1 MAVSLVYLTWL
12 CQWTLNNNFIG
23 GARAATA
30 GAVILIIVEVRQ
42 KKMSR
47 ALILTC
53 FSMHEISLS
62 GQSN

>member
-12 CQWTLNNNFIG
+12 CQWTLDNNYIG

-42 KKMSR
+42 EKKIVSDINTNLFFD
-47 ALILTC
+47 A
-53 FSMHEISLS
+53 
-62 GQSN
+62 

>member
-12 CQWTLNNNFIG
+12 CQWTLDNNYIG

-42 KKMSR
+42 EKKNVSD
-47 ALILTC
+47 INTN
-53 FSMHEISLS
+53 LS
-62 GQSN
+62 FDA

>member
-12 CQWTLNNNFIG
+12 CQWTLDNNYIG

-42 KKMSR
+42 EKKNC
-47 ALILTC
+47 LG
-53 FSMHEISLS
+53 H
-62 GQSN
+62 

>member
-12 CQWTLNNNFIG
+12 CQWTLDNNWIG

-42 KKMSR
+42 GMRRNVSD
-47 ALILTC
+47 INV
-53 FSMHEISLS
+53 SI
-62 GQSN
+62 